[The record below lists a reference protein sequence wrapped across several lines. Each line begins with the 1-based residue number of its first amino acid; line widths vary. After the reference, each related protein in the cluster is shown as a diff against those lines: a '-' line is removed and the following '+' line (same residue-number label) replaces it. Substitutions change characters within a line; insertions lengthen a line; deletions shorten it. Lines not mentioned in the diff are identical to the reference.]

1 MIQVRTS
8 DVATYLVLEPADG
21 AHTQANAERVVF
33 LREKFSGWAFVFTP
47 FWLLRYRLW
56 LAFLLW
62 LAAFAA
68 ISVLGAWLGF
78 GPYAALAAS
87 FFPSLVLGF
96 EAVNLRARKLVK
108 KDYREAGVVIAED
121 LETAERRFFESW
133 KNAPVKGD
141 YPYAPEA
148 APPAYPET
156 KFAVASAEQN
166 IIGMF
171 PAPGQR

>member
-1 MIQVRTS
+1 M
-8 DVATYLVLEPADG
+8 ATYLVLEPADG
-21 AHTQANAERVVF
+21 ARTQANAERVVF
-33 LREKFSGWAFVFTP
+33 LREKFSGWAFIFTP

-62 LAAFAA
+62 LVAFVA
-68 ISVLGAWLGF
+68 ISVTGAWLGF

-96 EAVNLRARKLVK
+96 EAVNLRARKLVRK
-108 KDYREAGVVIAED
+108 GYREAGVVIAED

-133 KNAPVKGD
+133 RNAPASDAPAKGD

-171 PAPGQR
+171 PVPGQR